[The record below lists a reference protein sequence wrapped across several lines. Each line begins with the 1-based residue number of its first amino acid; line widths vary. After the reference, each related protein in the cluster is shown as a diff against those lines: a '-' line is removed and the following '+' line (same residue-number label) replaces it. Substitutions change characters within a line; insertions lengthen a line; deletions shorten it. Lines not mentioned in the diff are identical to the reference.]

1 MRYAPFSILIVL
13 LLGQGAMAANNFCFA
28 VAETYYEQVY
38 CQLQAKAQLKNLPP
52 FHQFQKNNEQVQ
64 YSLLKRPAERNAI
77 KLAPPVKKLAPPSVE
92 LKAPA
97 SSAFK
102 SEPAAA
108 VLRSINADT
117 VEVSRPNSPRDN
129 SFAPDLS
136 RPDLAC
142 ELIQRQI
149 HCDNRIYELLGN
161 RANHRLAAQVLES
174 HNTMALPNVGANAVG
189 LTAAYEKYISKMCEI
204 GLCGVTMTYRKFAY
218 LYQDL
223 QSKGLDFT
231 QRFETMFS
239 FLKKDKASMAVSESI
254 NLPATVTLADCSEL
268 GSQYYVCDAQ
278 GKNYIFARR

>member
-1 MRYAPFSILIVL
+1 MRYAPFSMLIVL
-13 LLGQGAMAANNFCFA
+13 LLGQGAVAANNFCFA

-64 YSLLKRPAERNAI
+64 YSLLKWPAERNAI
-77 KLAPPVKKLAPPSVE
+77 KLPPPVKKLAPPSVE

-97 SSAFK
+97 SSGHN

-108 VLRSINADT
+108 VFRNIEPNAVDISQT
-117 VEVSRPNSPRDN
+117 TFAKPN
-129 SFAPDLS
+129 LS
-136 RPDLAC
+136 QSSAGC
-142 ELIQRQI
+142 ELSQRQI
-149 HCDNRIYELLGN
+149 RCDMRIYELLGN

-174 HNTMALPNVGANAVG
+174 HNTMALPKVGANAVG

-254 NLPATVTLADCSEL
+254 HLPATVTLADCSEL
-268 GSQYYVCDAQ
+268 GSHYYVCDAQ